1 MTRWVQTIFLIVTF
15 LIGNVLPTSARA
27 EDPSTAAALKAAEI
41 LELHC
46 ADVAGGKATESAQ
59 ALSVVSPVLA
69 EVSAAHDET
78 GTPFLLYWRGR
89 LNLCLDREDRAK
101 EDLTTFIKA
110 AADEAAYGTQ
120 VREARAL
127 LNRLARAERGGLKIH
142 TPGLAVAGGAMFGA
156 GVVFSGLSAWQWQIA
171 SSKHAE
177 FMAGERLWSET
188 QSINEEGEA
197 AQDRAHALLGVGIST
212 GIGGIVTFVLSMV
225 PPPKLAGRLHSAPIV
240 HVATLPEGGM
250 AFGLEGRW

>member
-1 MTRWVQTIFLIVTF
+1 
-15 LIGNVLPTSARA
+15 
-27 EDPSTAAALKAAEI
+27 
-41 LELHC
+41 
-46 ADVAGGKATESAQ
+46 
-59 ALSVVSPVLA
+59 
-69 EVSAAHDET
+69 
-78 GTPFLLYWRGR
+78 
-89 LNLCLDREDRAK
+89 
-101 EDLTTFIKA
+101 
-110 AADEAAYGTQ
+110 
-120 VREARAL
+120 
-127 LNRLARAERGGLKIH
+127 
-142 TPGLAVAGGAMFGA
+142 MFGA

-225 PPPKLAGRLHSAPIV
+225 PPPKLAGRFHSAPII